1 MVRQDQRPRV
11 FSGVQPTGALHLGS
25 LIGALTPWVRNQ
37 QRYQNR
43 FCIVDLHALTIPEA
57 IEPDRLRT
65 RVREVAALYLAAGI
79 DPEHSAI
86 FVQSQVPAHAELA
99 WVLTCVTPL
108 GWLERMTQF
117 KSKAGE
123 SGRAGAGLLTYPV
136 LQAADIL
143 LHDTNLVPVGE
154 DQRQH
159 VELTRDIAQRFN
171 HLFGE
176 TFVVPEAVIRSSGAR
191 VMGFDDPTTKMS
203 KSIGGSKAGHAIGL
217 LDPPDLIRRTVM
229 RAVTDNVSET
239 RFDHA
244 SPGVLNLLVIY
255 EALSDEPRAAIEA
268 RFDGQ
273 GYGELKSAVA
283 DLVIAT
289 LTPIQQ
295 RFEEINL
302 DPDMLTEILDHG
314 AERVRPLA
322 DATMA
327 RVRRATGLTRPPTSS
342 TRESTR

>member
-1 MVRQDQRPRV
+1 MVRQAQKSRV
-11 FSGVQPTGALHLGS
+11 FSGVQPTGALHLGT
-25 LIGALTPWVRNQ
+25 LIGALAPWVRDQ
-37 QRYQNR
+37 QEHENR
-43 FCIVDLHALTIPEA
+43 FCIVDLHALTIPEVVQ
-57 IEPDRLRT
+57 PDQLRA
-65 RVREVAALYLAAGI
+65 RVRDVAALYLAAGI
-79 DPEHSAI
+79 DPQHSAI
-86 FVQSQVPAHAELA
+86 FVQSQIPAHAELA

-123 SGRAGAGLLTYPV
+123 AGRAGAGLLTYPV

-203 KSIGGSKAGHAIGL
+203 KSIGALKAGHAIGL
-217 LDPPDLIRRTVM
+217 LDPPEVIRRTVM
-229 RAVTDNVSET
+229 RAVTDTVRET

-255 EALSDEPRAAIEA
+255 EALSGEPRAAIEA
-268 RFDGQ
+268 RFDGR

-295 RFEEINL
+295 RF
-302 DPDMLTEILDHG
+302 TEITSDPATLTQLLDDG

-327 RVRRATGLTRPPTSS
+327 RVRRATGLTRQPTTFTEGS
-342 TRESTR
+342 TR